1 MTTTLLF
8 GDQTAEVLPSIES
21 LNAHTLY
28 SAALRQFFDKS
39 TDRLRAAIARLPA
52 ADRRQCPASFTS
64 PLELAR
70 WAASPASDGVSGG
83 IPGGIPGGISGGTL
97 LRKISPALSAALLCM
112 AQLGH
117 VIVDLEK
124 NPRRLADTA
133 ILGTCTG
140 LLAAVAVACS
150 DSVADVLAIADHMV
164 VLAFHVGYEG
174 VHRTARLDDTA
185 GASSTTTAAWATLVT
200 NITADRAAIDAALAD
215 FNQKRVLAADR
226 RVYISS
232 ASSTSSSVITL
243 SGPPSTTAALFAT
256 EPAVFQGTKRIPLPI
271 AAAFHAEHLPPL
283 SAKHILDKVVPK
295 DASSAFLRRSLR
307 PDVTLLAARAD
318 RPQYTSTAM
327 ADLLADVIH
336 DIFQTPIDLGAAMQ
350 SLASLAV
357 TDKTTS
363 VTLVSFG
370 PINSAKAI
378 ARCLT
383 AQGITI
389 HTEADPSSTLPTST
403 SAPSPSGAAWPPPPG
418 DNAIAIVGMAS
429 RLPGSETLEEFWQ
442 VLEQGRDLHEPIRPD
457 RFDVNTHCDPTGQ
470 RRNTTLTPYG
480 VFIDRPGF
488 FDTRLFSMSPREAA
502 QTDPGQRLLLL
513 TTYEALEMAGYAPGR
528 TPSTAAR
535 RIGSFVGQTGDDYRE
550 VNAGQDVDTY
560 FITGGIRAFGP
571 GRLNYHFGWEGPS
584 YSVDTACSSSA
595 ASIQLACTALLARDC
610 DTAVAGGVNLL
621 TTSDFFAGLSRGSF
635 LSKTG
640 GCKTFDAD
648 ADGYVRA
655 DGVAVVVLKRLAD
668 AVADNDN
675 VLGVIRSAVTNHSA
689 EAISITHPHAATQER
704 LFQATL
710 DRAGLQ
716 PNHIDYAELH
726 GTGTQAGDATESKSV
741 TSVLARN
748 RGPAEPL
755 YVGTVKPNLGH
766 GEAASGATSLIKVL
780 LMMRHNTIPPH
791 VGIKGRMNPKLAH
804 LKDLNTH
811 IAFQT
816 TPFVPRAGGDG
827 KRRVLI
833 NNFDAAGGNTSI
845 VLEDAPLRLEDA
857 TAKRDPRSHHVVAV
871 SGRTATALA
880 GNTQRLLDYLRS
892 DAASTVR
899 LEDLAYTT
907 TARRMHHGLRQMH
920 VASSLD
926 GLIRSLESAG
936 AAAPAA
942 TKVPSKSSSAP
953 SVIFCFTG
961 QGSQYAE
968 MASELFATQPTFRE
982 TMLDCDRIAVG
993 HGFESFLPL
1002 VAGDDALD
1010 SAPPVQVQLAIVSI
1024 ELSLAALWKS
1034 LGVAPAA
1041 VIGHSLGEYA
1051 ALCTAGVL
1059 SLSDCLCLVGHRARL
1074 MLANCQ
1080 PGTQSMLAMACG
1092 VAEAESLL
1100 LSSSGFGHCEIAC
1113 ANGPSATVISG
1124 PAVEVAELQ
1133 KVVSC
1138 KTTLLDVQFAF
1149 HSAQMDAVIDDF
1161 SIFTAKAH
1169 YSAPSIPFAS
1179 TLLGTLLPAVDAS
1192 PSPIDNTY
1200 LVRQMRD
1207 RVQFEDALRSLL
1219 ADSSLQAAQA
1229 VWVEIGPSP
1238 VCIGL
1243 ARSTL
1248 ATVGN
1253 NKSSVLLPSLKR
1265 GESDWKVVS
1274 QAVALIY
1281 EAGID
1286 IDWQEYHAA
1295 YESSLRLLELP
1306 TYAFDLKNY
1315 WIQYRGDWALRKGD
1329 SVDAT
1334 SSASAGPHPGP
1345 APAPAAPSYPQ
1356 FKATTGIHCIVS
1368 QTIGDAGIAVTFATD
1383 AIEPKLNKALR
1394 GHLVNGAG
1402 LCPSSILGDMALTAA
1417 VYIRRLSQANSAR
1430 SFSSIDPEMCM
1441 DVHNMG
1447 IHKPLL
1453 VQPGETK
1460 QVIHTAAKWDM
1471 SANTVSVTFSSQDG
1485 PEGVE
1490 VEHAHCEVVF
1500 GDGSAWQSA
1509 WRRNAYLV
1517 RSRMAQL
1524 VEASGRGQAHK
1535 LLRPMVYKL
1544 FAAFVDYAPKYQGL
1558 EEVYMDSHELE
1569 AAAKVQ
1575 FLTSEAEDGTF
1586 TLSPYWIDG
1595 LAHLSGFILN
1605 GADTTPADSVF
1616 ISHGWGSL
1624 KVVGQLSAEKSYQSY
1639 VRMQEEP
1646 GSRGVLSGDVYFFDG
1661 GDVVAVC
1668 EDLKFQRVK
1677 RSILPYLL
1685 PSGNDQAATNQPA
1698 VQQVSRPTVPRGK
1711 TAAKP
1716 TPKTAAP
1723 PQASAAVFTEILD
1736 VVASEVGIDVSEL
1749 TDDAW
1754 FADLGVDSLLAISIT
1769 AKLSALLGRQLP
1781 ATLFTEYLGVSQ
1793 LRSYFA
1799 EECSTGSLENTSPS
1813 GNGDASGPSW
1823 STAPPSDLGNNDN
1836 DDDDDDDD
1844 SGASSNESPR
1854 QAYTPVSSFGQTP
1867 NSDSADGQSTELF
1880 RKIIAAEVGVDPSEI
1895 ENDTPLADLGVDS
1908 LLSLSILGT
1917 IKSQTGRILP
1927 SSFLLDHQTIG
1938 DIQKVL
1944 GGQSHTSPQELAQAV
1959 AQAASLC
1966 ISKEGSAAS
1975 YQAEAIL
1982 LQGSPGLGA
1991 PALFLLPDGSGSAS
2005 SYVGLPPMGLKG
2017 AVYGLNSPF
2026 LSNPEDFTL
2035 SLQDV
2040 ASAYISQIQKIQPRG
2055 PYHLGGW
2062 SIGGSYAFE
2071 VSSQLALRHNEKVA
2085 SLVLID
2091 APCPKSLPP
2100 LPAETI
2106 DLLDTIGAFDGL
2118 KGRANKMRE
2127 GVRDHFAGSVNS
2139 LKQYIPAP
2147 VPHWAVPQ
2155 SVTVL
2160 WARDGVWETVGEAV
2174 QDQYRRKQTGTIG
2187 ANAAQ
2192 DWIMD
2197 PRVDKGP
2204 NGWKDLL
2211 PGAHIVCK
2219 VIPGDHFT
2227 IMRRPGIAHLG
2238 RQIARSVSGQEM
2250 A

>member
-1 MTTTLLF
+1 MTTALLF

-21 LNAHTLY
+21 LNSHSLY
-28 SAALRQFFDKS
+28 STALRQFFRAG
-39 TDRLRAAIARLPA
+39 TDRLRSAIARLPA
-52 ADRRQCPASFTS
+52 ADRRQCPASFES
-64 PLELAR
+64 PVELAR
-70 WAASPASDGVSGG
+70 WLSTAASDDTTKDTPA
-83 IPGGIPGGISGGTL
+83 L
-97 LRKISPALSAALLCM
+97 LKISPAVSAALLCI

-124 NPRRLADTA
+124 NPRRLSANDTA

-150 DSVADVLAIADHMV
+150 NNLADLLAIADEV
-164 VLAFHVGYEG
+164 VMLAFYIGYEG
-174 VHRTARLDDTA
+174 VRRAARLDDSAQSAT
-185 GASSTTTAAWATLVT
+185 STTAWATLVT
-200 NITADRAAIDAALAD
+200 NITADRAAMDASLAK
-215 FNQKRVLAADR
+215 FNEKHVLAADR

-232 ASSTSSSVITL
+232 ASSLSSVITI
-243 SGPPSTTAALFAT
+243 SGPPSTTAALFAS

-271 AAAFHAEHLPPL
+271 AAAFHAEHLPPV
-283 SAKHILDKVVPK
+283 SAEHILEKAFHK
-295 DASSAFLRRSLR
+295 NATSAFLSRSLR
-307 PDVTLLAARAD
+307 SDVTLLAATAD
-318 RPQYTSTAM
+318 RRQYTNSAIT
-327 ADLLADVIH
+327 DVLADIVH
-336 DIFQTPIDLGAAMQ
+336 DIFQAPIDLGAAMQ
-350 SLASLAV
+350 SLVEIAGSN
-357 TDKTTS
+357 KI

-370 PINSAKAI
+370 PINSTKAI
-378 ARCLT
+378 ARYLT
-383 AQGITI
+383 GHNIDVETQ
-389 HTEADPSSTLPTST
+389 ADPSSSLP
-403 SAPSPSGAAWPPPPG
+403 AASPSGTSLPPPPG

-480 VFIDRPGF
+480 VFIDRPGY

-528 TPSTAAR
+528 TPSSAAR

-595 ASIQLACTALLARDC
+595 ASIQLACTSLLTRGC
-610 DTAVAGGVNLL
+610 DTAVAGGANLL

-640 GCKTFDAD
+640 GCKTFDAE

-655 DGVAVVVLKRLAD
+655 DGVAVIVLKRLSD

-675 VLGVIRSAVTNHSA
+675 ILGVIRSAVTNHSA

-704 LFQATL
+704 LFQSAL

-716 PNHIDYAELH
+716 PNDIDYAELH

-741 TSVLARN
+741 TNVLARN
-748 RGPAEPL
+748 RGSAEPL

-766 GEAASGATSLIKVL
+766 GEAASGVTSLIKVL
-780 LMMRHNTIPPH
+780 MMMRHSAIPPH
-791 VGIKGRMNPKLAH
+791 VGIKSGRMNPKLMH
-804 LKDLNTH
+804 LKDMNTH

-816 TPFVPRAGGDG
+816 TPFVPRPGGDG

-845 VLEDAPLRLEDA
+845 VMEDAPLRLGDA
-857 TAKRDPRSHHVVAV
+857 ATTTNDPRSHHVVAV

-880 GNTQRLLDYLRS
+880 GNSQRLLDYLRS
-892 DAASTVR
+892 DAASQAR

-907 TARRMHHGLRQMH
+907 TARRMHHGLRQAH
-920 VASSLD
+920 VVSSLD
-926 GLIRSLESAG
+926 GLVSCLKSAV
-936 AAAPAA
+936 AAPSTAKA
-942 TKVPSKSSSAP
+942 PSKSSSAP

-961 QGSQYAE
+961 QGSQYAG

-982 TMLDCDRIAVG
+982 TMLDCDRIAVC
-993 HGFESFLPL
+993 HGFASFLPL
-1002 VAGDDALD
+1002 VTGGDAAASKESLENA
-1010 SAPPVQVQLAIVSI
+1010 SPVQVQLAIVSI

-1034 LGVAPAA
+1034 LGVTPAA

-1100 LSSSGFGHCEIAC
+1100 GSSSSFSHCEIAC
-1113 ANGPSATVISG
+1113 ANGPSATVVSG
-1124 PAVEVAELQ
+1124 PAAEVAQLQ
-1133 KVVSC
+1133 KWASV

-1149 HSAQMDAVIDDF
+1149 HSAQMDPVVDEY
-1161 SIFTAKAH
+1161 STFTAKAH

-1179 TLLGTLLPAVDAS
+1179 TLLGTLLPVGSD
-1192 PSPIDNTY
+1192 PIDSTY
-1200 LVRQMRD
+1200 LVRQMRE
-1207 RVQFEDALRSLL
+1207 RVRYEDALHSLL
-1219 ADSSLQAAQA
+1219 ADTSIKASQAA
-1229 VWVEIGPSP
+1229 WVETGPSP
-1238 VCIGL
+1238 ICIGL

-1248 ATVGN
+1248 ATVDN
-1253 NKSSVLLPSLKR
+1253 SKSSVLLPSLKR
-1265 GESDWKVVS
+1265 GESDWKTFS
-1274 QAVALIY
+1274 QAVSRTY
-1281 EAGID
+1281 EAGVD

-1295 YESSLRLLELP
+1295 FESSLRLLELP

-1329 SVDAT
+1329 PAQVDN
-1334 SSASAGPHPGP
+1334 SSSQLTMTALAV
-1345 APAPAAPSYPQ
+1345 AAPSYPE
-1356 FKATTGIHCIVS
+1356 FKATTGIHRIVS
-1368 QTIGDAGIAVTFATD
+1368 QTISDASIAVTFATD

-1402 LCPSSILGDMALTAA
+1402 LCPSSVMGDMALTAA
-1417 VYIRRLSQANSAR
+1417 NYIRRLSQSSSSR
-1430 SFSSIDPEMCM
+1430 SSIPPIDLNLCI
-1441 DVHNMG
+1441 DVHGMG

-1453 VQPGETK
+1453 IQPGETK
-1460 QVIHTAAKWDM
+1460 QIIRTAAQWDA
-1471 SANTVSVTFSSQDG
+1471 STSTVSVTFSSQDG
-1485 PEGVE
+1485 PDGDE
-1490 VEHAHCEVVF
+1490 VEHAHCQVSF
-1500 GDGSAWQSA
+1500 GDGSAWQFV
-1509 WRRNAYLV
+1509 WKRNAYLV
-1517 RSRMAQL
+1517 RSRMDQL

-1575 FLTSEAEDGTF
+1575 FLTSEAEDGVF
-1586 TLSPYWIDG
+1586 TCSPYWIDG

-1624 KVVGQLSAEKSYQSY
+1624 KVVGELSADKSYRSY
-1639 VRMQEEP
+1639 VRMQEET
-1646 GSRGVLSGDVYFFDG
+1646 GSKGVLSGDVYFFDG
-1661 GDVVAVC
+1661 NDVVAMC

-1685 PSGNDQAATNQPA
+1685 PSGDNTGIPAQPA
-1698 VQQVSRPTVPRGK
+1698 AKKTLAPVSSSVPASRGK
-1711 TAAKP
+1711 PAAKVSSPKP
-1716 TPKTAAP
+1716 TPVQVGP
-1723 PQASAAVFTEILD
+1723 SIFSRILD

-1749 TDDAW
+1749 ADDAW

-1799 EECSTGSLENTSPS
+1799 EDDTSAPSVNVSPPHGNSDNNTAWATSPPS
-1813 GNGDASGPSW
+1813 EHGSDDA
-1823 STAPPSDLGNNDN
+1823 
-1836 DDDDDDDD
+1836 DDDE
-1844 SGASSNESPR
+1844 SGASSSDSPS
-1854 QAYTPVSSFGQTP
+1854 QADTPVSSIGQTP
-1867 NSDSADGQSTELF
+1867 NPGVANGHSTELF
-1880 RKIIAAEVGVDPSEI
+1880 RKIIAVEVGVDQSEI
-1895 ENDTPLADLGVDS
+1895 EDDTPLADLGVDS

-1917 IKSQTGRILP
+1917 IKAQTGRVLP
-1927 SSFLLDHQTIG
+1927 SSFLLDHPTLN

-1959 AQAASLC
+1959 AKAASLC
-1966 ISKEGSAAS
+1966 VPETTGTAT
-1975 YQAEAIL
+1975 YTAEAIL
-1982 LQGSPGLGA
+1982 LQGTPSSST

-2017 AVYGLNSPF
+2017 AVYGLSSPF
-2026 LSNPEDFTL
+2026 LRSPKDFTI

-2040 ASAYISQIQKIQPRG
+2040 ASAYIGEIRRVQPCG

-2071 VSSQLALRHNEKVA
+2071 VASQLALRHGEKVA

-2100 LPAETI
+2100 MSAETI

-2118 KGRANKMRE
+2118 KGGRGNKNKIRE
-2127 GVRDHFAGSVNS
+2127 GVREHFAGSVNS
-2139 LKQYIPAP
+2139 LKQYTPAP
-2147 VPHWAVPQ
+2147 IPRWAVPQ

-2160 WARDGVWETVGEAV
+2160 WARDGVWETVGEVV
-2174 QDQYRRKQTGTIG
+2174 QSQYQGATKQAGG

-2197 PRVDKGP
+2197 PRKDKGP
-2204 NGWKDLL
+2204 NGWETLL
-2211 PGAHIVCK
+2211 PGAHIECK
-2219 VIPGDHFT
+2219 VVPGDHFT
-2227 IMRRPGIAHLG
+2227 IMRRPGITDLG
-2238 RQIARSVSGQEM
+2238 RQIGCSVSE
-2250 A
+2250 